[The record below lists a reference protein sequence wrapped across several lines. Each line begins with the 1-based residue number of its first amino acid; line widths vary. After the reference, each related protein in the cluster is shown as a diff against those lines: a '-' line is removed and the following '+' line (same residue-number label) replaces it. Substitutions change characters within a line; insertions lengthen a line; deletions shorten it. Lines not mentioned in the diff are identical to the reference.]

1 VAALEAWLREQRAR
15 LSSASAVAGPI
26 DYMLRRWERFA
37 RFIDDGRIC
46 LTNNAAERALRG
58 FALGR
63 KSWLFAGSDRGA
75 DRAAVMATLI
85 MTAKLNDIDPQA
97 WLADVLAR
105 IAAHPAHRLD
115 DLLPWNWRPPL
126 QLAA

>member
-1 VAALEAWLREQRAR
+1 
-15 LSSASAVAGPI
+15 
-26 DYMLRRWERFA
+26 MLKRWDRFA
-37 RFIDDGRIC
+37 HFINDGRIC

-75 DRAAVMATLI
+75 ERAAVMATLI
-85 MTAKLNDIDPQA
+85 MTAKLNDTDPQA

-105 IAAHPAHRLD
+105 IANLPQGRLHE
-115 DLLPWNWRPPL
+115 LLPWNWSAHVRTVAPH
-126 QLAA
+126 QAA